1 MVLILSVSL
10 SWLWI
15 YILLVVL
22 LNVMYDE
29 MSNKQRNTEGVV
41 SIMTHPFVMFNVSA
55 SFCTARAFVMVRA
68 QCACADRPC
77 SSDIYTT
84 RERERKMLWSCSKT
98 AWLKRCSLSPATVA
112 VLSLL
117 AVGASTQTGMH
128 SILLSSHV
136 DRDMC
141 FLDRAT

>member
-1 MVLILSVSL
+1 
-10 SWLWI
+10 
-15 YILLVVL
+15 
-22 LNVMYDE
+22 MYDK
-29 MSNKQRNTEGVV
+29 MSNKRRNTEGVV
-41 SIMTHPFVMFNVSA
+41 SIMTNPFVMFNVCA

-68 QCACADRPC
+68 QCACANRPC
-77 SSDIYTT
+77 SGDIYTT

-117 AVGASTQTGMH
+117 AVGASTQTGTTGTESMH
-128 SILLSSHV
+128 SILLSLHV

>member
-1 MVLILSVSL
+1 
-10 SWLWI
+10 
-15 YILLVVL
+15 
-22 LNVMYDE
+22 
-29 MSNKQRNTEGVV
+29 
-41 SIMTHPFVMFNVSA
+41 
-55 SFCTARAFVMVRA
+55 MVRT

-77 SSDIYTT
+77 SSEIISTHNE

-117 AVGASTQTGMH
+117 AVGASTQTGTEGMH
-128 SILLSSHV
+128 SILLSLHV